1 MTLGLLLASRGESS
15 LLDAALLI
23 GGMVLVAYALHRKS
37 K

>member
-1 MTLGLLLASRGESS
+1 MAMALLIASRGESS